1 MARISVSTRPERVPR
16 LGHRAAISNR
26 TPRVLTTIPLLSND
40 TGVRAPPPSLE
51 TSQIVLSHV
60 IWRHEHRTTGARPVG
75 QMRRALAAIVP
86 VSLAAVALTITTVA
100 PTTRADGTVARGYAT
115 PSVSGSSDDWTGS
128 IAPPTSPIGFPSA
141 TLTSDAR
148 TLSTASSATLTG
160 STPFGAVFG
169 TSSGKTYLTVQ
180 NTTGLGTTV
189 TTITFAAPA
198 PAPDGNTTTNNGWG
212 FALGDIDADEVT
224 LSAKDA
230 SGNAISGAALGFQGV
245 FNYVSG
251 QTDVPTW
258 NESTSTLT
266 GSGSDTSGASGWF
279 RPTAP
284 ITELTLEFT
293 ALSGGPLFQMW
304 IAAIADRSISGT
316 ATTCVD
322 GAVVPDAG
330 ATVTLLDADS
340 NPVISGGSAVTATT
354 GADGAFSF
362 TGLMPA
368 AYRVG
373 LGDETTAADVTSAN
387 AIGIELGCTTPPTT
401 TTSTT
406 TTTIAPAPTTTT
418 PAPTTTTPTP
428 APTTTAAPIPPVPPP
443 APGITIDIVNP
454 PSGDNTVVAGG
465 SIIASVEG
473 CVPPEVVTFTL
484 GTQRL
489 GGICR
494 DCDTRTP
501 SGCCTVEL
509 QAPTTPG
516 AYTVEAVF
524 TESRPGE
531 VLRSQ
536 TITVVDAPAPTT
548 TTMPAPTTTKPGG
561 GLPAVGQNTEQM
573 SATPILLIAT
583 GLLGVLIATGRRRHV

>member
-1 MARISVSTRPERVPR
+1 MARIGVSTRPERVPR
-16 LGHRAAISNR
+16 LGHRSAISNR
-26 TPRVLTTIPLLSND
+26 RPRVLTTIPLPSND
-40 TGVRAPPPSLE
+40 TGTRASPPPLE
-51 TSQIVLSHV
+51 ISQIVSTHV
-60 IWRHEHRTTGARPVG
+60 SWRHDHRSTGARPVG
-75 QMRRALAAIVP
+75 RARRALAAIVP
-86 VSLAAVALTITTVA
+86 VSTAAVALTITTIA
-100 PTTRADGTVARGYAT
+100 PSTHADGTVVRGYAT

-141 TLTSDAR
+141 TLTSNAR

-160 STPFGAVFG
+160 STPFGEVFG

-189 TTITFAAPA
+189 TTITFAAPT
-198 PAPDGNTTTNNGWG
+198 PAPGGNTTTSNGWG
-212 FALGDIDADEVT
+212 FALGDIDADKVT

-258 NESTSTLT
+258 DESTATLT

-279 RPTAP
+279 RPTVP
-284 ITELTLEFT
+284 ITELRLEFT
-293 ALSGGPLFQMW
+293 ALSGGPLFQIW

-322 GAVVPDAG
+322 GAVVPDEG

-340 NPVISGGSAVTATT
+340 NPVISGGSPVTATT
-354 GADGAFSF
+354 GADGTFSF

-368 AYRVG
+368 SYHVG
-373 LGDETTAADVTSAN
+373 LGGETSTADVSSAN
-387 AIGIELGCTTPPTT
+387 VTGIELGCTTPPTT

-406 TTTIAPAPTTTT
+406 TTTIAPVPTTTTPAPTTTT
-418 PAPTTTTPTP
+418 PAPTTTTP
-428 APTTTAAPIPPVPPP
+428 APVPPVPP
-443 APGITIDIVNP
+443 APPDIAIDIVNP
-454 PSGDNTVVAGG
+454 PSGDSTVVAGG

-494 DCDTRTP
+494 DCDELRAPT
-501 SGCCTVEL
+501 GCCTVEL

-516 AYTVEAVF
+516 TYTIEAVF
-524 TESRPGE
+524 TESRPTD

-583 GLLGVLIATGRRRHV
+583 GLLGVLIATRRRRHV

>member
-1 MARISVSTRPERVPR
+1 MPVST
-16 LGHRAAISNR
+16 
-26 TPRVLTTIPLLSND
+26 
-40 TGVRAPPPSLE
+40 
-51 TSQIVLSHV
+51 
-60 IWRHEHRTTGARPVG
+60 
-75 QMRRALAAIVP
+75 
-86 VSLAAVALTITTVA
+86 AAVALTITTVA

-115 PSVSGSSDDWTGS
+115 PSVSGSSDDWTGN

-148 TLSTASSATLTG
+148 TLSIASSATLTG
-160 STPFGAVFG
+160 STPFGEVFG

-189 TTITFAAPA
+189 TTITFAAPT
-198 PAPDGNTTTNNGWG
+198 PAPGGNTTTSNGWG

-258 NESTSTLT
+258 NESTATLT

-279 RPTAP
+279 RPTVP
-284 ITELTLEFT
+284 ITELRLEFT
-293 ALSGGPLFQMW
+293 ALSGGPLFQLW

-322 GAVVPDAG
+322 GAVVPDEG

-340 NPVISGGSAVTATT
+340 NPVISGGAAVTATT
-354 GADGAFSF
+354 GADGTFSF

-368 AYRVG
+368 SYHVG
-373 LGDETTAADVTSAN
+373 LGDEKSTADVSSTN
-387 AIGIELGCTTPPTT
+387 VTGIELGCTTPPTT

-406 TTTIAPAPTTTT
+406 TTTIAPVPTTT
-418 PAPTTTTPTP
+418 PAPTTTTP
-428 APTTTAAPIPPVPPP
+428 APPVPP
-443 APGITIDIVNP
+443 APPDIAIDIVNP

-494 DCDTRTP
+494 DCDTRAP

-516 AYTVEAVF
+516 SYAIEAVF
-524 TESRPGE
+524 TESRPGD

-536 TITVVDAPAPTT
+536 TITVVDAPAPT
-548 TTMPAPTTTKPGG
+548 TTTKPGG

-583 GLLGVLIATGRRRHV
+583 GLLGVLIATGRRRRV